1 MTAFQRPRS
10 VRELITT
17 NPALALLL
25 AINIAVFVFMV
36 LSGVSPMNPNI
47 MDLYRFGGV
56 SQRLLNIGEYWRLG
70 ASMFVHGGLA
80 HLVMNLLALFISLT
94 YLRGT
99 LRAWM
104 LIIIYLICGVAA
116 SLTSAYWYDNVL
128 SVGASGAIAGF
139 FGILLVWTFTRV
151 FPEPANQQI
160 RSQIL
165 AIIILTAVL
174 GVTGLM
180 GGNDVDNA
188 AHAGGLFTGVI
199 IAVLYRLFI
208 KRW

>member
-1 MTAFQRPRS
+1 MSAFQRPRS
-10 VRELITT
+10 IQELIIT

-25 AINIAVFVFMV
+25 AINIAVFLFMV
-36 LSGVSPMNPNI
+36 FSGVSPMNPNI

-70 ASMFVHGGLA
+70 TSMFVHGGLA

-139 FGILLVWTFTRV
+139 FGVLLVWTLTRV

-160 RSQIL
+160 RSQII
-165 AIIILTAVL
+165 AIIMITAIL

-188 AHAGGLFTGVI
+188 AHAGGLLTGI
-199 IAVLYRLFI
+199 LLGAVLAIFR
-208 KRW
+208 RR